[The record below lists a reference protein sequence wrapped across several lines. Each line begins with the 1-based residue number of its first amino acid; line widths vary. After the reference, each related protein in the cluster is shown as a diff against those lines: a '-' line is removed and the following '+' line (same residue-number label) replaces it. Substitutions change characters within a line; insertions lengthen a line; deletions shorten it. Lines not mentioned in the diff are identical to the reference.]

1 MVVLNILIFTPN
13 LGKIDQFWRAYVS
26 NGWFNHQLVKMTT
39 WKRCST
45 HFPPI
50 FNLFLPHG
58 SIWFHHF
65 LRLPSSA
72 SIKSGRTGATV
83 ELHERWR
90 NTGYLPSTRAG
101 GHGSGWWYDDVC
113 RFGLRHAMR
122 HRMAW
127 WMHDISDVSSTGR
140 ERKTNQ
146 NTSRLYAWFHECTLE
161 FQYSKLQRSF
171 QMMTTSLHSIRDIVL
186 TWIKLRLI
194 SMRCN
199 VGKMLGRLVVFV
211 GYWGVPI
218 EIVPAEGRINVGSK
232 LVLGKYSVYHS
243 TGHVFKKLHTV
254 ILLFAVQYVH
264 LFNKLSYVLNLACQK
279 NSQGI
284 ITKKAPQTFP

>member
-26 NGWFNHQLVKMTT
+26 NRWFNHQLVKMTT

-45 HFPPI
+45 YFPPI

-113 RFGLRHAMR
+113 LFGLRHAMR

-127 WMHDISDVSSTGR
+127 WMHDISDAIIHRSR
-140 ERKTNQ
+140 EKNKQKHKQT
-146 NTSRLYAWFHECTLE
+146 
-161 FQYSKLQRSF
+161 
-171 QMMTTSLHSIRDIVL
+171 
-186 TWIKLRLI
+186 LRLVSWVHAWI
-194 SMRCN
+194 SMLQATEKLPN
-199 VGKMLGRLVVFV
+199 DDDQSTPLGTSYWPGSNWDWSAWDATLGRCWADWWCLSGIE
-211 GYWGVPI
+211 GY
-218 EIVPAEGRINVGSK
+218 
-232 LVLGKYSVYHS
+232 L
-243 TGHVFKKLHTV
+243 
-254 ILLFAVQYVH
+254 
-264 LFNKLSYVLNLACQK
+264 
-279 NSQGI
+279 
-284 ITKKAPQTFP
+284 